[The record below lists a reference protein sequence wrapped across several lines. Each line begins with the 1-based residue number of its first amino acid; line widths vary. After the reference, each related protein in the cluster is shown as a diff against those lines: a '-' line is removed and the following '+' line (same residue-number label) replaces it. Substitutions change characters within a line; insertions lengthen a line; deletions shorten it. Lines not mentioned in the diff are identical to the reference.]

1 MKNHIKISSSI
12 NPFNEK
18 IEVSGD
24 KSISIRCV
32 LMASQAIGRSRI
44 YNLLESED
52 VISALNSIK
61 KLGIKFKKEKNYY
74 EIFGCGINGYK
85 TNKNITINAGNSGTL
100 ARLILGLLINSKK
113 KIKIIG
119 DKSLSKRDFS
129 RVTEPLKLF
138 GVKIITNKK
147 SLPVEIVGSEFLR
160 PIKYI
165 EKLGSAQCKSSIMLG
180 AIKTPGT
187 TIIKAKKSRNHTE
200 LIFEFLKIPIKF
212 RKKKQYDL
220 IEVTGPSNFGGF
232 EYIVPGDI
240 SSGAF
245 FIVLTLLS
253 KKSKII
259 LRNINVNSSRIGI
272 INILNKMNAK
282 IYLKNKRFYNGENI
296 ADIIVKSRNNLTGIN
311 CPKNLNSSAIDEF
324 LVIFLV
330 AAKSKGV
337 SKFRNLSELN
347 KKESPRLEIALKFLN
362 QIGVK
367 YSRKSDNIKIYGNP
381 NLKLNGEYLI
391 KNFRKDHRV
400 FMMSC
405 VAALTLGG
413 KWKIDD
419 KESINTSFPIF
430 LRLLR
435 KLGAK
440 IN

>member
-1 MKNHIKISSSI
+1 
-12 NPFNEK
+12 
-18 IEVSGD
+18 
-24 KSISIRCV
+24 
-32 LMASQAIGRSRI
+32 
-44 YNLLESED
+44 
-52 VISALNSIK
+52 
-61 KLGIKFKKEKNYY
+61 
-74 EIFGCGINGYK
+74 
-85 TNKNITINAGNSGTL
+85 
-100 ARLILGLLINSKK
+100 
-113 KIKIIG
+113 
-119 DKSLSKRDFS
+119 
-129 RVTEPLKLF
+129 
-138 GVKIITNKK
+138 
-147 SLPVEIVGSEFLR
+147 
-160 PIKYI
+160 
-165 EKLGSAQCKSSIMLG
+165 
-180 AIKTPGT
+180 
-187 TIIKAKKSRNHTE
+187 
-200 LIFEFLKIPIKF
+200 
-212 RKKKQYDL
+212 
-220 IEVTGPSNFGGF
+220 
-232 EYIVPGDI
+232 
-240 SSGAF
+240 
-245 FIVLTLLS
+245 
-253 KKSKII
+253 
-259 LRNINVNSSRIGI
+259 
-272 INILNKMNAK
+272 MNAK